1 MIQFDEYFSNGLKPP
16 TKGIA
21 DVFFRFKLVFFFWG
35 GGKIVARLFGDIIVV
50 KIKIRNRLLP
60 LPSCRRLQC
69 KRCLFLNSPPGISRV
84 SMELSSQLVSWF
96 TVFHLSTGLTTY
108 LL

>member
-1 MIQFDEYFSNGLKPP
+1 MI
-16 TKGIA
+16 
-21 DVFFRFKLVFFFWG
+21 FFFFGPNFKG

-60 LPSCRRLQC
+60 LPSFRLQF
-69 KRCLFLNSPPGISRV
+69 KRCLFLNSLPGISRV

-108 LL
+108 LLLR